1 MRALIITTGSRGD
14 VQPFVALAR
23 ALTREGHGAVV
34 AAPRRFA
41 PLASRHG
48 TDFLPMDEGVLA
60 LQDDL
65 AHRGTLAALTSA
77 RTVGPLMRAWL
88 DDVARL
94 SGADCDVVV
103 HAPKALGAADL
114 ADLLGVPSIAVL
126 TLPLYTPTAEFA
138 SPLVPVRVPR
148 FLHRPSWR
156 LAAAVEAPYRGL
168 LRRWRSEKLGLHG
181 RSASLSERIASGG
194 ALHIW
199 SRHLVPSPA
208 DWPPDAA
215 PSGALL
221 LPSEDGWA
229 PPDELARFLDAGSA
243 PVYVG
248 FGSMVSRDAAELTRT
263 VVEGVRL
270 SGHRAVLATG
280 WGALSAAG
288 EASDDVL
295 VVDEAPHDRLFPHM
309 AAVVHHGG
317 AGTTAAALRAGVP
330 QVVRPFV
337 GDQWFWGDR
346 VRRAGVG
353 PAPLTGTLTPQ
364 RLAAA
369 IDRAREHADRA
380 RLLAGDVREEEH
392 TAAERAVRR
401 VLAAVAH
408 TR

>member
-1 MRALIITTGSRGD
+1 MRALIVTTGSRGD

-77 RTVGPLMRAWL
+77 RAVGPLMRAWL

-94 SGADCDVVV
+94 SDADCDVVV

-138 SPLVPVRVPR
+138 SPLVPVLVPR

-168 LRRWRSEKLGLHG
+168 LRHWRSEELGLHG
-181 RSASLSERIASGG
+181 RPASLSERIAAGG

-221 LPSEDGWA
+221 LPSEDGWT
-229 PPDELARFLDAGSA
+229 PPDELARLA
-243 PVYVG
+243 
-248 FGSMVSRDAAELTRT
+248 T
-263 VVEGVRL
+263 VVESARELWREPDEGMWEVRTDPRHWTSSKVYAWVCL
-270 SGHRAVLATG
+270 DRAVQLAEMTG
-280 WGALSAAG
+280 G
-288 EASDDVL
+288 EDEVPLEAWREEARAIRRDVL
-295 VVDEAPHDRLFPHM
+295 D
-309 AAVVHHGG
+309 HGYDPSTG
-317 AGTTAAALRAGVP
+317 S
-330 QVVRPFV
+330 FV
-337 GDQWFWGDR
+337 QSYG
-346 VRRAGVG
+346 
-353 PAPLTGTLTPQ
+353 
-364 RLAAA
+364 
-369 IDRAREHADRA
+369 
-380 RLLAGDVREEEH
+380 
-392 TAAERAVRR
+392 
-401 VLAAVAH
+401 
-408 TR
+408 